1 MKAKDILVSIIVR
14 TKDRPG
20 LLKRALTSVAAQT
33 YGPLE
38 VVLVNDGG
46 QDPDIDEL
54 RNILG
59 RVTLNYIKLEKNTGR
74 ANAGNTGIENA
85 KGEYAGFLDDDDE
98 LFPEHVS
105 TLMDFLSQGAYKV
118 AYTNSLMA
126 YREYDADF
134 RDFSLIKEELAFSQD
149 FDFGK
154 LLFENYIPFMCLLF
168 EREILCRAGGFA
180 AELDLYEDW
189 DLLLR
194 IAEKYPFYH
203 IPRITAYYVQW
214 STKLQISQNNQDVPF
229 LEQAYLKV
237 LSRHWDQI
245 TIHRV
250 YRYIHDAVSVRTLLK
265 DSRAADSLFAE
276 RLEKLEA
283 ALKEKEG
290 IVSDL
295 QIDLRDRDVFI
306 KTMKDT
312 FGWRLL
318 DRYRLM
324 RNRLLPSVPQQ
335 KKNQVLQGLSVLR
348 KQGLKAAVRK
358 ANKKLLFNKS
368 IKQSMSPIRIS
379 ELSVHSSGCLVIDA
393 PVKAMVSVIIPTKN
407 AGDEFDY
414 TLRRIV
420 QQEGIEGIELIIID
434 SGSQDRTL
442 EISKRYTDNIFQ
454 VPPEE
459 FHHGETRNIG
469 AGKAAGEFL
478 VFTVQDAIP
487 VGPQWLYKLIHPIH
501 SGQASAVTVRQVPR
515 SDADLFASWSIWGY
529 NQYLGYDSDRL
540 VDNSLFKK
548 FDDLDLKGKRTVA
561 GLDNVCLG
569 IGKTVFD
576 RYRFTKSYAED
587 LDLGVRL
594 VQDGHRLIFQSSNA
608 VIHSHTKPS
617 LYLFKRYYV
626 DTVSLLNILGVQQ
639 GGLPAK
645 AVLAAASCLYC
656 SVKMAVTKLKY
667 EKERTPAPEMLIH
680 SFVRS
685 LKQSIAVFDPSWM
698 SLKGDQHMDEYFSG
712 IVPENDRAIVSE
724 MYEALTANILSF
736 AGFIKNEESIKD
748 IEGDFMGSIYKFF
761 SSTAGYY
768 LGANSNDRLD
778 PFFRG
783 I

>member
-1 MKAKDILVSIIVR
+1 MKAKDVLVSIIVR
-14 TKDRPG
+14 TKDRPQ
-20 LLKRALTSVAAQT
+20 LLRRALLSVAAQT
-33 YGPLE
+33 YSPLE

-46 QDPDIDEL
+46 QELDLDEL

-59 RVTLNYIKLEKNTGR
+59 RVTLNHIRLEKNSGR

-98 LFPEHVS
+98 LFPEHIS

-118 AYTNSLMA
+118 AYTNSLMT
-126 YREYDADF
+126 YREYDPDFHDF
-134 RDFSLIKEELAFSQD
+134 RLIKEELAFSQD

-168 EREILCRAGGFA
+168 EREILCRTGGFA
-180 AELDLYEDW
+180 TELDLYEDW

-194 IAEKYPFYH
+194 IAEKYPFFH
-203 IPRITAYYVQW
+203 IHRVTAYYVQW
-214 STKLQISQNNQDVPF
+214 STELQISQNNQNVPF
-229 LEQAYLKV
+229 LEQAYLKI

-245 TIHRV
+245 TTHRV

-265 DSRAADSLFAE
+265 DSREVDSLLVE
-276 RLEKLEA
+276 KVEKLEA
-283 ALKEKEG
+283 ELKEKEDL
-290 IVSDL
+290 VTEL
-295 QIDLRDRDVFI
+295 QIDLRDKDVFI
-306 KTMKDT
+306 KTMTNT

-318 DRYRLM
+318 DRYRLA
-324 RNRLLPSVPQQ
+324 RNKVLSLLPQET
-335 KKNQVLQGLSVLR
+335 KNQIVQGLGVMR
-348 KQGLKAAVRK
+348 KQGLKAALRK
-358 ANKKLLFNKS
+358 ANKKLLFNRA
-368 IKQSMSPIRIS
+368 IKQTMNPIRIS
-379 ELSVHSSGCLVIDA
+379 ELSVHSSGCLVIDT
-393 PVKAMVSVIIPTKN
+393 PVNAMVSVIIPTKN

-420 QQEGIEGIELIIID
+420 QQEGIGGIELIIID

-442 EISKRYTDNIFQ
+442 EISRRYTNNIFH
-454 VPPEE
+454 VTPEE

-469 AGKAAGEFL
+469 AGKAGGEYL

-487 VGPQWLYKLIHPIH
+487 VGAQWLYKLIHPIH
-501 SGQASAVTVRQVPR
+501 AGHASAVTVRQIPR

-540 VDNSLFKK
+540 ADNSLFKK
-548 FDDLDLKGKRTVA
+548 WDDLDLKGKRTVA

-569 IGKTVFD
+569 IKKEVFD

-587 LDLGVRL
+587 LDLGARL
-594 VQDGHRLIFQSSNA
+594 IQDGHRLIFQSSNA

-626 DTVSLLNILGVQQ
+626 DTVSLLNILGVVP

-645 AVLAAASCLYC
+645 AILASASCLYC
-656 SVKMAVTKLKY
+656 SVKMAVAKLKY
-667 EKERTPAPEMLIH
+667 EKERTPVPEMLIH
-680 SFVRS
+680 VFVRS
-685 LKQSIAVFDPSWM
+685 LKQCIAAFDPSWM

-712 IVPENDRAIVSE
+712 IVPENNQDIVLE
-724 MYEALTANILSF
+724 MYGALTANILSF
-736 AGFIKNEESIKD
+736 AGFIKNDESIKD

-768 LGANSNDRLD
+768 IGANSNDRID